1 MTKTMLK
8 RSEALLDIGK
18 SGRWK
23 GANFNHIIDES
34 FGNTLVTLLKE
45 NKISSITDLG
55 CGTGG
60 YINMIT
66 DAGIDAHGFDGN
78 PNTEELDVSGGL
90 CVGPVDLTKER
101 AWNMT
106 DAAMSIEVAEH
117 IPAQFEDKFVKN
129 LVGSARD
136 LVILSWAVP
145 GQVGE
150 GHVNGKTGEA
160 VRGVMKKHG
169 WEKNEA
175 FTHRLQIG
183 STLPWLKAN
192 VQVFRKTVPKH

>member
-1 MTKTMLK
+1 
-8 RSEALLDIGK
+8 
-18 SGRWK
+18 
-23 GANFNHIIDES
+23 
-34 FGNTLVTLLKE
+34 
-45 NKISSITDLG
+45 
-55 CGTGG
+55 
-60 YINMIT
+60 
-66 DAGIDAHGFDGN
+66 
-78 PNTEELDVSGGL
+78 
-90 CVGPVDLTKER
+90 
-101 AWNMT
+101 MT

-117 IPAQFEDKFVKN
+117 IPAQFEDQFVNN
-129 LVGSARD
+129 LIGSARD

-145 GQVGE
+145 GQGGE

-192 VQVFRKTVPKH
+192 VQVFRKKGPKHKEHLSLFKGVT